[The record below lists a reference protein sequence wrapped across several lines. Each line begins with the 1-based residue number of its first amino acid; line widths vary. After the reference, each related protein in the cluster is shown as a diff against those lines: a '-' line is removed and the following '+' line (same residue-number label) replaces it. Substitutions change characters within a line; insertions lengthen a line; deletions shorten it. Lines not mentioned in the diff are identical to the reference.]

1 MCAPTGDITGGSIV
15 GVAEKV
21 GEGPGGAARP
31 GRRLGCRNLQGAE
44 MGAGSRG
51 GARPLLVLRPP
62 LPASPAAAATTQ
74 EHSEQEQAAQRADLR
89 GWCRSARSAPQLQQA
104 EQHSK
109 PAEQH
114 SSIVKQQWVGC
125 RL

>member
-74 EHSEQEQAAQRADLR
+74 EHSEQEQ
-89 GWCRSARSAPQLQQA
+89 
-104 EQHSK
+104 HSGQICEGGAVVPVVPHNCSK
-109 PAEQH
+109 Q
-114 SSIVKQQWVGC
+114 SSIANQQSSIAA
-125 RL
+125 

>member
-89 GWCRSARSAPQLQQA
+89 GWCRSAPQSGLGSRELLGQYIA
-104 EQHSK
+104 VK
-109 PAEQH
+109 YY
-114 SSIVKQQWVGC
+114 SISIYC
-125 RL
+125 IFL